1 MKNIKKSYIKL
12 FSLEIILF
20 FFLILNSFVSS
31 ILSRYNLI
39 MCLIL
44 LIFLFKKGFGFEK
57 DRHRF
62 TKDIIMEMII
72 FLLGYFILYYVFGL
86 VIGFYRAGNYFTLN
100 GFRDFLIP
108 LTIIA
113 ILKEFL
119 RYNFMQKSEGSKI
132 LRVCT
137 IVLFILLDV
146 TNVLYYSNYD
156 SKYEVF
162 LFIALYLMPA
172 ISKNIACSYIT
183 VKTGYKPVIF
193 YQLVMTLYVYILP
206 ILPNPSEYISSI
218 IQFVVPL
225 ILMYRMYLLFDKY
238 TNKVVERNYN
248 KRSFAVFVPTLIV
261 TAILVYFVSGYF
273 HFHAIAIASGSMS
286 PEINKGDVV
295 VVEKIDEKYDLLQ
308 EGQVIAYKHGNI
320 VVVHRLINIIKSD
333 NNYYFYTKGDA
344 NEDDDNWVI
353 NQDDI
358 IGIVKVKVPFV
369 GLPTVWLN
377 EL

>member
-295 VVEKIDEKYDLLQ
+295 VIEKIDEKYDLLQ

>member
-193 YQLVMTLYVYILP
+193 YQLVMTLYIYILP

-295 VVEKIDEKYDLLQ
+295 VIEKIDEKYDLLR